1 MSIYKDLTRRFIEDA
16 IGIST
21 SGLTASRRL

>member
-1 MSIYKDLTRRFIEDA
+1 MSIYKDPTKRFIEDA
-16 IGIST
+16 FGIST